1 MRTGTSPVVAGQR
14 RAPGCRT
21 ESTASCDWLE
31 CRDQLYRGGWQADD
45 KGVQMSPPSPP
56 LPETADPSGDE
67 EVTPFEGLTEDDADG
82 FPQPVALGEFEDDD
96 PGADPGEE
104 LPGEEGESP

>member
-1 MRTGTSPVVAGQR
+1 MSAAHPDAVPKALQVG
-14 RAPGCRT
+14 
-21 ESTASCDWLE
+21 DWLE
-31 CRDQLYRGGWQADD
+31 RRDQLYRGGWQADD

-67 EVTPFEGLTEDDADG
+67 EVTPFEGPTEDDDAG
-82 FPQPVALGEFEDDD
+82 FPQPAALGEFEDDN
-96 PGADPGEE
+96 PEADPGEE